1 MGTSVVAGTSIG
13 NCTENPAVDLTETWD
28 LMEKTTSE
36 AGATEGDPTLETIG
50 EKGTEK
56 EEKALGRT
64 IERSTE
70 EEAVKR
76 LPEQI
81 EGEATEIQIIEDGNW
96 EEDGKR
102 NTSLNHTAL

>member
-1 MGTSVVAGTSIG
+1 MV
-13 NCTENPAVDLTETWD
+13 
-28 LMEKTTSE
+28 KTTSE
-36 AGATEGDPTLETIG
+36 AGATGDPTLETTG

-56 EEKALGRT
+56 EEEALGRT
-64 IERSTE
+64 TERII

-76 LPEQI
+76 HSEQI
-81 EGEATEIQIIEDGNW
+81 EGEATEIQIIEDVNW